1 MTATDQRVRTV
12 SYGAHGLSIDGARV
26 PLVAGSM
33 EYWRLISL
41 KWETCLSAMKG
52 AGLDLVSSFVCW
64 DFHEL
69 ADGTFDFTG
78 ATHPSRDL
86 AGFFD
91 LCAEQGLDVLL
102 RTGPIID
109 AEWPTRG
116 PAPDV
121 CQLERID
128 PHYRART
135 EQYLEA
141 LYEVAVP
148 RLAMNGGPIVMVAV
162 DNEPYFPYAT
172 DEESDPSEGSIP
184 IPYSRDVVLAAYSKW
199 LAGRYETDDA
209 LRDAWSDA
217 AASIEQPRE
226 PDYQSDSTRALLD
239 SFEFITDTIAE
250 TYTWMRDFSRSRGVD
265 VPIYSNMKP
274 LSQYI
279 GWQQIEG
286 VVDGHGIGLF
296 MSNMVP
302 GDQALVTSWYIRLAR
317 AVTRFPF
324 AAEFQSLAPM
334 GQEEVF
340 GVLSDEHQRYI
351 TELALALGL
360 RGLAYYVFVERDD
373 AFGAPIS
380 PLGKVRPRLEQV
392 KRGIEMAKAVEA
404 DRQLYEVALLWSYD
418 HHRMWATDTFTG
430 WDKLYHCWIGMNT
443 PQELEP
449 WWAAF
454 RTLHEEDIDFAIV
467 PLADAQS
474 DKVLLYAGPHRVRV
488 EEWQSVVEAVERGA
502 TLLTGGLPTESIDGE
517 TEPIRALNERLTSS
531 GRLVARQGA
540 PASELLH
547 SVAIDTPV
555 HATTPGVWT
564 TAYETDA
571 AVWLFVV
578 NTTEDVVR
586 PKVALAADLRASLA
600 TAAATDVVN
609 GETVAIADGWLND
622 LELAPKRVRAFT
634 VPKEAR

>member
-1 MTATDQRVRTV
+1 MTAIDQSVRTV
-12 SYGAHGLSIDGARV
+12 AYGAEGLRIDGARV

-41 KWETCLSAMKG
+41 KWRTCLQAMKG

-69 ADGTFDFTG
+69 EDGTFDFTG
-78 ATHPSRDL
+78 VTHPSRDL
-86 AGFFD
+86 AGWLD
-91 LCAEQGLDVLL
+91 MCAEEGLDVML

-128 PHYRART
+128 PRYRARC
-135 EQYLEA
+135 EEYLAA

-148 RLAMNGGPIVMVAV
+148 RLATNGGPIVMVAV

-184 IPYSRDVVLAAYSKW
+184 IPYQRDVVLAAYSKW
-199 LAGRYETDDA
+199 LDGRYGSDDA
-209 LRDAWSDA
+209 LRAAWSDA
-217 AASIEQPRE
+217 DVSIVRPRE
-226 PDYQSDSTRALLD
+226 PDYQTDSTRALLD

-279 GWQQIEG
+279 GWQQIEQ

-296 MSNMVP
+296 MRNMIP
-302 GDQALVTSWYIRLAR
+302 GDQALVMSWYVRLAR

-340 GVLSDEHQRYI
+340 GVLSDDHQRYI

-373 AFGAPIS
+373 AGGAPIS

-404 DRQLYEVALLWSYD
+404 DRQLYEVGLLWSYD
-418 HHRMWATDTFTG
+418 HHRLWATERFSG

-443 PQELEP
+443 PQELSP
-449 WWAAF
+449 WWEAF
-454 RTLHEEDIDFAIV
+454 RALHEQDIDFAIV
-467 PLADAQS
+467 PLPDAQG
-474 DKVLLYAGPHRVRV
+474 DKTLLYAGPGQVRV
-488 EEWQSVVEAVERGA
+488 EDWQKVTEAVESGA
-502 TLLTGGLPTESIDGE
+502 TLLAVSLPTESIDGDARHIE
-517 TEPIRALNERLTSS
+517 ALNDRLRSS
-531 GRLVARQGA
+531 GRLVAQQD
-540 PASELLH
+540 ASAAELLK
-547 SVAIDTPV
+547 SVAVDTPV
-555 HATTPGVWT
+555 HSDTVGVWT
-564 TAYETDA
+564 TAYETHA
-571 AVWLFVV
+571 TVWFFVA
-578 NTTEDVVR
+578 NTTEQSVR
-586 PKVALAADLRASLA
+586 PRVALATGLAASLA
-600 TAAATDVVN
+600 GGSATDVVN
-609 GETVAIADGWLND
+609 GESLRLVDGVIGD
-622 LELAPKRVRAFT
+622 FELPPKRARAFT
-634 VPKEAR
+634 VPKEAM